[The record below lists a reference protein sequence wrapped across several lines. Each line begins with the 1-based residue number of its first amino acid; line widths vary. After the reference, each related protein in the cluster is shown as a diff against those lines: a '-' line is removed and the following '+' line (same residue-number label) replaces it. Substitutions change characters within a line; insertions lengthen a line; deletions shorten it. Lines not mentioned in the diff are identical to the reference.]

1 MAYSRPALLAALA
14 LTVSVGA
21 AAQVA
26 LSENTMKAEEGAPRP
41 AATIAD
47 VGWLAGYWRGPGLGG
62 DCEEIWSLPAGD
74 RMQGIFTL
82 SREGALTFS
91 EAMTLVEEEGSLVL
105 KVKHFTPEF
114 VGWEE
119 KEDYVSFPLVKLGED
134 EAWFRGLTFR
144 RRGADGL
151 SIFIVLT
158 SGGEKTEHEL
168 KLERVAPAAWSGGE
182 RPSVQ

>member
-1 MAYSRPALLAALA
+1 MSPKTIMAVAALA
-14 LTVSVGA
+14 CAAAIPGA
-21 AAQVA
+21 AQTA
-26 LSENTMKAEEGAPRP
+26 LSENTLKLDEGKTGPQAR
-41 AATIAD
+41 IAD

-82 SREGALTFS
+82 SREGGLVFS

-119 KEDYVSFPLVKLGED
+119 KADHVGFPLVKLGEG
-134 EAWFRGLTFR
+134 EAYFRGLTFR
-144 RRGADGL
+144 RKSPGEL
-151 SIFIVLT
+151 SIYIVLT
-158 SGGEKTEHEL
+158 SKGERTEHEL
-168 KLERVAPAAWSGGE
+168 KLRRVTAAEWSGG
-182 RPSVQ
+182 

>member
-1 MAYSRPALLAALA
+1 MIHSRSLLIAALA
-14 LTVSVGA
+14 LTLPVGA
-21 AAQVA
+21 AAQVP
-26 LSENTMKAEEGAPRP
+26 LSENTMRAEEGAPRP

-82 SREGALTFS
+82 SREGALSFS

-119 KEDYVSFPLVKLGED
+119 KEDYVSFPLVKLAENA
-134 EAWFRGLTFR
+134 AWFRGLTFR
-144 RRGADGL
+144 RRDADGL

-158 SGGEKTEHEL
+158 SKGERTEHEL
-168 KLERVAPAAWSGGE
+168 KLRRVTDGSWAG
-182 RPSVQ
+182 